1 MEFGVDIPGTVKGVV
16 SLDKANE
23 NNIWQD
29 EIKLDMKNSSVA
41 FKLCNKG
48 EKYPVGHTKITSHL
62 IYIFKID
69 MTSKAQYVA
78 GGHLTDVPTYMTYS
92 SVVSRDMVFIGF
104 LMDALKNLD
113 FLASDIQNTF
123 LESPTKE
130 HTFFY
135 AGYEWKAYKEKV
147 VIAVRSLYDLK
158 YPALQFRISLDET
171 LGNRIGYKSSLAD
184 PDLW

>member
-1 MEFGVDIPGTVKGVV
+1 MYVTR
-16 SLDKANE
+16 
-23 NNIWQD
+23 
-29 EIKLDMKNSSVA
+29 
-41 FKLCNKG
+41 
-48 EKYPVGHTKITSHL
+48 
-62 IYIFKID
+62 
-69 MTSKAQYVA
+69 KAQYVA
-78 GGHLTDVPTYMTYS
+78 GGHLTDVPMYMIYY
-92 SVVSRDMVFIGF
+92 SVVSLDTVRIGF
-104 LMDALKNLD
+104 LMTALNNLEN
-113 FLASDIQNTF
+113 LASDIQNTF